1 MWCPYCIVVSWL
13 NGCIF
18 PCVYVS
24 VSAYLYLHFMAMEM
38 TVIMIR
44 AAPVPHQ
51 CITVCTSSST
61 WHTRD
66 ILSYY
71 ICISTCFFAGKSLMI
86 TFNKQSLTPF
96 FLVYQNIGSC
106 CYFGFVFVFV
116 SFLVVTCSAG
126 DIFIGVFTLY
136 LYLYLWMLKTR

>member
-1 MWCPYCIVVSWL
+1 MVV
-13 NGCIF
+13 F
-18 PCVYVS
+18 PLMCMCLCKN
-24 VSAYLYLHFMAMEM
+24 LYFHWTAMEM

-44 AAPVPHQ
+44 TAPVPHQ

-66 ILSYY
+66 ILSCR

-116 SFLVVTCSAG
+116 SVIVVTCSAG

-136 LYLYLWMLKTR
+136 LYLYLWMLKTRLQECCCVFCW

>member
-1 MWCPYCIVVSWL
+1 MVV
-13 NGCIF
+13 F
-18 PCVYVS
+18 PLLCMS
-24 VSAYLYLHFMAMEM
+24 LCKYLYLYLMAMEM
-38 TVIMIR
+38 TVIMIQ

-71 ICISTCFFAGKSLMI
+71 ICISNCFFAGI

-96 FLVYQNIGSC
+96 FLVHQNIGSC

-116 SFLVVTCSAG
+116 SVIVVTCSAG

-136 LYLYLWMLKTR
+136 LYLYFWMLKTK